1 MNLGDKNRTGVKT
14 KLSLRS
20 TPLNAES
27 KRGPAATKSE
37 GHARG
42 EKTRLAKTWT
52 SGSKIRRA
60 RSGQENETGKMKSL
74 GHTVEPSGK
83 EIFFSV
89 LDGNQVL
96 DRTWPQED
104 LGRPEPARM
113 APWREKEIKRQLS
126 NTQRGEENLEE
137 RTGAGR

>member
-1 MNLGDKNRTGVKT
+1 
-14 KLSLRS
+14 
-20 TPLNAES
+20 
-27 KRGPAATKSE
+27 
-37 GHARG
+37 
-42 EKTRLAKTWT
+42 
-52 SGSKIRRA
+52 
-60 RSGQENETGKMKSL
+60 MKSL

-137 RTGAGR
+137 RTGAGRQKQNHEGKYSKIQSQKWNKKGENNSTHKM